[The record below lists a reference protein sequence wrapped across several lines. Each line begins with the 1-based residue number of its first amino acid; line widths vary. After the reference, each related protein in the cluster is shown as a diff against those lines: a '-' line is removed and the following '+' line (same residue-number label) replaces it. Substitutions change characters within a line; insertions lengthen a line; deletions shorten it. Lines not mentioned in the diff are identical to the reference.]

1 MSNSKLTWFDWT
13 LLAIG
18 FAMLLHM
25 PLLIS
30 MDSDAAKYDA
40 IRDTMGE

>member
-1 MSNSKLTWFDWT
+1 MDSRLTWFDWA
-13 LLAIG
+13 LIG
-18 FAMLLHM
+18 FGILMILHM
-25 PLLIS
+25 PLLVS